1 MKRFAKIVCTIGP
14 ACRDRAAIERLVAA
28 GMDVARLNFS
38 HGTPEEHRRVLETIR
53 RVAPGVAIM
62 QDLAGPKIR
71 VGEIRGG
78 GARLRE
84 GQTYVLTTRAAEGDE
99 RAASVTWRRL
109 PRAVRRGDDIFL
121 ADGIIR
127 LVVERVTERDVF
139 CRVAEGG
146 VLTSRKGVNVPG
158 ARLGSSSL
166 TAKDRKDLAFG
177 LALGVDYVALSFVR
191 SAADVRRARAIVR
204 RAGSPA
210 RLVAKIEKRE
220 ALAALDAIVREADAV
235 MIARGDLGVE
245 IAPEKVPALQ
255 KSIVSRCRAWAR
267 PVIVATQMLES
278 MVASE
283 RPTRAEASDVA
294 NAVIDGADALM
305 LSAETASGQFPVE
318 SVRMMDRIVRE
329 TERYLLDA
337 HGHCSIPTVD
347 PELPGGRE
355 GLATAACVGAV
366 EMAGW
371 VGASVVACLTHSG
384 RTANLL
390 SRHRHFAP
398 IIALTGDEATA
409 RRLCLLWGVSTI
421 RLERFEHPDTLFPA
435 VTKRLRAAG
444 VRGRV
449 VLTAGIPLGRKSQTN
464 TVHLVSLRGK

>member
-14 ACRDRAAIERLVAA
+14 ACRDRAAVERLVAA

-38 HGTPEEHRRVLETIR
+38 HGTREEHRRVFETIR
-53 RVAPGVAIM
+53 RVAPGVAVM

-78 GARLRE
+78 KARLRE
-84 GQTYVLTTRAAEGDE
+84 GQEFVLTTRDAAGDE
-99 RAASVTWRRL
+99 RGASVSWASL
-109 PRAVRRGDDIFL
+109 PRAVRRGDDIYL
-121 ADGIIR
+121 ADGIIH
-127 LVVERVTERDVF
+127 LVVERVAGRDVH
-139 CRVAEGG
+139 CRVLDGG
-146 VLTSRKGVNVPG
+146 VLTTRKGVNVPG
-158 ARLGSSSL
+158 ARLGGSSL
-166 TAKDRKDLAFG
+166 TAKDREDLAFG

-191 SAADVRRARAIVR
+191 SAADVRRARAIA
-204 RAGSPA
+204 RAARSPA

-220 ALAALDAIVREADAV
+220 ALAALDAIVEAADAV

-245 IAPEKVPALQ
+245 IPPEKVPALQ
-255 KSIVSRCRAWAR
+255 KSIISRCRAFAR

-305 LSAETASGQFPVE
+305 LSAETASGKFPVE

-329 TERYLLDA
+329 TERYLADG
-337 HGHCSIPTVD
+337 HGHCSMPPVE
-347 PELPGGRE
+347 PELSRGGE
-355 GLATAACVGAV
+355 GLAAATCVGAV
-366 EMAGW
+366 EMAHW
-371 VGASVVACLTHSG
+371 VGASAVACLTHTG
-384 RTANLL
+384 RTA
-390 SRHRHFAP
+390 SMIARHRHQAP
-398 IIALTGDEATA
+398 IVALTDDAATA
-409 RRLCLLWGVSTI
+409 RLMRLVWGVSAI
-421 RLERFEHPDTLFPA
+421 RIERFEHPDALFPA
-435 VTKRLRAAG
+435 VTARLRAAG

-449 VLTAGIPLGRKSQTN
+449 VLAAGIPLGKRSTTN